1 MLNRV
6 DLIGN
11 LARDPESRATQ
22 SGSVIV
28 TMTIATSESW
38 KDKNTGERKQ
48 KAEFHRVVVMSEG
61 LAKVAE
67 AYLRKGSKVFVS
79 GKLQTRKWTNQ
90 EGKDQYST
98 EVVLQGF
105 DAKLIMLDG
114 RKDSAPQDTP
124 ADNGLDD
131 EIPF

>member
-11 LARDPESRATQ
+11 LARDPECRATQ
-22 SGSVIV
+22 NGNTIV
-28 TMTIATSESW
+28 NMTIATSESW

-67 AYLRKGSKVFVS
+67 TYLRKGSKVFVS

-114 RKDSAPQDTP
+114 KKDAARDTP

-131 EIPF
+131 APPF